1 MMIVWIVV
9 VIFLLLA
16 VRPYSETNNVEKSE
30 AVENR
35 ATAILQE
42 RLVNGEISNREY
54 LLMLNILKDGR

>member
-1 MMIVWIVV
+1 MMIIWIVV

-16 VRPYSETNNVEKSE
+16 VRPYGETKNVEKSE

-42 RLVNGEISNREY
+42 RLVNGEINHREY
-54 LLMLNILKDGR
+54 LFMLNILNDGR

>member
-1 MMIVWIVV
+1 MMIIWIVV

-16 VRPYSETNNVEKSE
+16 VRPYGETNNVEKSE

-42 RLVNGEISNREY
+42 RLVNGEINHREY
-54 LLMLNILKDGR
+54 LFMLNTLKDGR